1 MEELENKK
9 KRRGHNHREPACEV
23 ITGRDYRIKKGRD
36 HYLTEKKCDKMK
48 G

>member
-1 MEELENKK
+1 M
-9 KRRGHNHREPACEV
+9 EPAREV
-23 ITGRDYRIKKGRD
+23 ITGSDYRINKGRD